1 MSEPTSRHE
10 GQCRCGKIGLA
21 IGCPPILTVACHCT
35 GCQRMTASAFSLGA
49 LVPADAFTVT
59 RGEPVIGGL
68 HGDSNHYHCEYCKSW
83 LFSRP
88 KGFNMVVVKPTM
100 FEDLRDLAPFMETW
114 TSEKLPWAT
123 TPAEHSYAQF
133 PPPADLP
140 KLIQQF
146 AAQK

>member
-1 MSEPTSRHE
+1 MSESHSTHQ

-21 IGCPPILTVACHCT
+21 ISRPPMMTVACHCT
-35 GCQRMTASAFSLGA
+35 GCQRMTSSAFSVGA
-49 LVPADAFTVT
+49 LVPAGAFTIT

-88 KGFNMVVVKPTM
+88 KGFDMVVVKTVM
-100 FEDLRDLAPFMETW
+100 FDDLRQLAPFMETW
-114 TSEKLPWAT
+114 TSEKLPWAA
-123 TPAEHSYAQF
+123 TPAKHSYPQF
-133 PPPADLP
+133 PPVADLP

-146 AAQK
+146 ASLK